1 MEVLEGMMAEV
12 LVGIMAV
19 VSEEVEEGM
28 AMTMEV
34 TMKGVT
40 REVVVMTIAV
50 ITITIMADVVA
61 ITQRIVVPLS
71 PCTIITYIT

>member
-71 PCTIITYIT
+71 PCIIITYIT